1 MEKWLQYTDFLL
13 AIGIILLWGFLVIL
27 FLSMWIGSKYTKNKF
42 FKAARKSLEFEKI
55 EDILSEIR
63 NDFEVY
69 RRYRFGFKN
78 NTIIELC
85 QELEQKIKLEGNLE
99 IVSKL
104 NKVINSFKDEYKF
117 DDEKMN
123 EVIDNVGKKSGKDDA
138 RKIREYLIRLNAYTD
153 GILYE
158 KDRHLIDIQDKLT
171 RRKWFSLICGIVGF
185 VGSIASIYSIFK

>member
-1 MEKWLQYTDFLL
+1 MEKWLKYTDFLL

>member
-1 MEKWLQYTDFLL
+1 MEKLLQYTDFLL
-13 AIGIILLWGFLVIL
+13 AIGVILLWVFLIVL
-27 FLSMWIGSKYTKNKF
+27 FLSMWIGSKYTKQKF
-42 FKAARKSLEFEKI
+42 FKAARKSLEFEKN

-69 RRYRFGFKN
+69 RKHMFGFKN
-78 NTIIELC
+78 SSIIGLC
-85 QELEQKIKLEGNLE
+85 QELEQKIKLEGDLVV
-99 IVSKL
+99 VSKL
-104 NKVINSFKDEYKF
+104 NKIITSFKDEYKF

-123 EVIDNVGKKSGKDDA
+123 EVIENVRNKSGKGDA

-171 RRKWFSLICGIVGF
+171 RRKWVSVICGIVGF

>member
-1 MEKWLQYTDFLL
+1 MEKLLQYTDFLL
-13 AIGIILLWGFLVIL
+13 AIGIIILWVFLVVLI
-27 FLSMWIGSKYTKNKF
+27 LSMWIGSKY
-42 FKAARKSLEFEKI
+42 RKHKFEKN
-55 EDILSEIR
+55 EDILDEIR

-69 RRYRFGFKN
+69 RRYGFGFKN

-99 IVSKL
+99 LVSKL
-104 NKVINSFKDEYKF
+104 NKVITSFKDEYKF

-123 EVIDNVGKKSGKDDA
+123 EVIDNVRKKSGKDDA
-138 RKIREYLIRLNAYTD
+138 RQIREYLIRLNAYND

-171 RRKWFSLICGIVGF
+171 RRKWFNVICGIVGF
-185 VGSIASIYSIFK
+185 VGSVASIYSIFK